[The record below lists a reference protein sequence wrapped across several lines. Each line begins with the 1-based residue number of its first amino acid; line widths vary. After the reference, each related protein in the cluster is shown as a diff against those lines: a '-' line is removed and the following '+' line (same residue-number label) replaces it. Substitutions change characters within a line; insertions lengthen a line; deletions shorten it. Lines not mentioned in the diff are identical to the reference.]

1 MLKTK
6 LSLCA
11 CALLSLSSYTA
22 NANDEDHLFPYGK
35 GIQFG
40 DESSFASAK
49 INARAQMRY
58 TNAYD
63 SDPREADDF
72 LSDTDRTINVNRS
85 RLKVK
90 GHLYQPWFKY
100 FSQFEVGDGYFID
113 YGIAIEKYKALSFKV
128 GQWKLDYSRERSI
141 SSGKQHLVDRS
152 IVNKMF
158 TIDRHNAAAVYG
170 RLNEG
175 TMADFNYWAGVG
187 SGTGRGNSLS
197 GPGDPLYYG
206 RFQWNPLGGGVEL
219 TTADIDRHKEPAL
232 SVGFARAL
240 VEGDY
245 SRFSSSGGSQLPR
258 WEETEA
264 LTKVRQY
271 TFDLSY
277 MYQGFSAEAE
287 YHDKI
292 VSSENVSDLTLDGY
306 YVQAGYFLN
315 EIIDWWPK
323 QLEVAGRYATYTSHR
338 DGVERKNEE
347 QSFGVNYFIAG
358 HYNKVSV
365 DFTQFDLHALDN
377 NTYDDNRVR
386 VQWDI
391 SF

>member
-1 MLKTK
+1 MN
-6 LSLCA
+6 LSLCT
-11 CALLSLSSYTA
+11 CALLSLSSLSA
-22 NANDEDHLFPYGK
+22 MADDEENLYPYGK
-35 GIQFG
+35 GIKFG
-40 DESSFASAK
+40 DESSFASMK
-49 INARAQMRY
+49 INGRAQMRY

-63 SDPREADDF
+63 SDPREAGDF

-90 GHLYQPWFKY
+90 GHLYQPWLKY
-100 FSQFEVGDGYFID
+100 FSQFEIGDGYFID
-113 YGIAIEKYKALSFKV
+113 YGIQIEKYKALSFKA
-128 GQWKLDYSRERSI
+128 GQWKLEYSRERSI

-158 TIDRHNAAAVYG
+158 TIDRHNAAAIYG
-170 RLNEG
+170 QLNEG
-175 TMADFNYWAGVG
+175 TMADFNYWAGIG

-219 TTADIDRHKEPAL
+219 TTADIERHKEPAL

-240 VEGDY
+240 VEGEY
-245 SRFSSSGGSQLPR
+245 SRFSSSGGSQLSR
-258 WEETEA
+258 WEERETDT

-271 TFDLSY
+271 TFDVSY

-292 VSSENVSDLTLDGY
+292 VSAKDVSDLALDGY
-306 YVQAGYFLN
+306 YVQAGYFIN
-315 EIIDWWPK
+315 EAVSWWPK
-323 QLEVAGRYATYTSHR
+323 QLELVGRYATYTSQR
-338 DGVERKNEE
+338 DGLERKNEE
-347 QSFGVNYFIAG
+347 QGIALNYFIAG
-358 HYNKVSV
+358 HSNKVTI
-365 DFTQFDLHALDN
+365 DFTQFDLQALDN
-377 NTYDDNRVR
+377 TNYDDNRVR

-391 SF
+391 TF